1 MEETKFET
9 IYEGEYIISELIK
22 RNSGCHAHFD
32 YIPLYDGGTNI
43 TLKIITY
50 NPVGKTHSFM
60 LEYPGFNQLDSLQNM
75 YKHLCL
81 DMDTGSK

>member
-1 MEETKFET
+1 MKFKT
-9 IYEGEYIISELIK
+9 IYEGEYTIAELIK
-22 RNSGCHAHFD
+22 GDNGCYAHFD

-50 NPVGKTHSFM
+50 NPVSKTHSFM
-60 LEYPGFNQLDSLQNM
+60 LEYPGFNQLDSLQKM